1 MLSRLW
7 RRRPRRF
14 FGVHQVSRASA
25 PYYEARGGPSIAV
38 MATAQARRPQATLLS
53 SSLFPAGLFPA
64 SLFAVCFFAVCCLGG
79 CAASAPQDDC
89 PSAVLTSSASC
100 HPRCESDGDCLAPSV
115 CDSASRRCYRPAI
128 ACVPTGTSTS
138 PAEAA
143 SPCPPEQ
150 ECELL
155 SRTCVPMPGAACTSD
170 EDCRLGESCGGPG
183 SRCAPSP
190 NNVPCRRDAE
200 CPSGAICRP
209 ILVPGAPPGSAPT
222 LRTVCGPPLGAGEA
236 GAPCRSGGECQS
248 GLCLRT
254 GTCFGGCQAETAA
267 IDCHKRAGVICGVAV
282 ISFGADSSGPPQL
295 ATLPSCTLAPAP
307 CRTDADCE
315 ASGGT
320 CQLFVDPKAP
330 TQLTT
335 GCLPPRGPGR
345 ASAPCRSDGECASGT
360 CLGGYCFSACAGA
373 GDCRA
378 GMACRATA
386 LQVDRVAGTPLAC
399 APGRACTSARQCL
412 ASDETC
418 APQPADSGPVLLC
431 VPGRGRPTGSSCG
444 GPGDCQSGQCGE
456 RGLCLG
462 GCGSDGDCPRGP
474 AGEAELCRPSLVR
487 LGDRSATLNVCQ
499 VAMPPCQRDADCKL
513 SLTVCRPYQ
522 SLDDSTRIAPGC
534 GPAVHL
540 GKASA
545 GALCSS
551 DGDCAS
557 GRCLTTQPR
566 VCFGLCKVDA
576 DCAASRRCYTDYAW
590 HLTSGV
596 DGQPSATYDATSACA
611 PDIGSRRP
619 CTGDG
624 SAADCPSGEQCVAV
638 PDAQQRAWLKRC
650 QRPVGTKPAGGP
662 CSEDKECQSGRCQV
676 PGGGTQKRCIGL
688 CSTAGPV
695 VCSAP
700 TTCRAGSL
708 EVRSGVSAALTYCQ

>member
-14 FGVHQVSRASA
+14 FGVHQVSRVPRTHALDA
-25 PYYEARGGPSIAV
+25 GARGGPAV
-38 MATAQARRPQATLLS
+38 FPARSVRSLLERAVARRALVALRSLLRYVTRSFATCS
-53 SSLFPAGLFPA
+53 FAVRSFATCSFVTWRWAA
-64 SLFAVCFFAVCCLGG
+64 SLWAVCVLWG
-79 CAASAPQDDC
+79 CTASAPQADC
-89 PSAVLTSSASC
+89 PSAVLTTSASC

-115 CDSASRRCYRPAI
+115 CDGTSHRCYRPAI
-128 ACVPTGTSTS
+128 ACEPTGPS
-138 PAEAA
+138 PAAEATG
-143 SPCPPEQ
+143 PCPPEQ

-155 SRTCVPMPGAACTSD
+155 SRTCVPRPGAACSSD

-209 ILVPGAPPGSAPT
+209 VLVPGAAAT

-236 GAPCRSGGECQS
+236 GAPCRGGGECQS
-248 GLCLRT
+248 GVCLRT

-267 IDCHKRAGVICGVAV
+267 LDCHKRAGVICGVAV
-282 ISFGADSSGPPQL
+282 IAFGADDGPPQL
-295 ATLPSCTLAPAP
+295 ATLPSCTLSPPP

-330 TQLTT
+330 TQLGT

-345 ASAPCRSDGECASGT
+345 ASAPCRSDGECGSGT

-373 GDCRA
+373 ADCRA

-386 LQVDRVAGTPLAC
+386 LQVDRIAGTPLGC

-412 ASDETC
+412 SSDETC
-418 APQPADSGPVLLC
+418 APQPADGGPVLLC
-431 VPGRGRPTGSSCG
+431 VPGRGRPTGAGCG
-444 GPGDCQSGQCGE
+444 GAGDCQSNQCGE

-474 AGEAELCRPSLVR
+474 AGETELCRPSLVR
-487 LGDRSATLNVCQ
+487 IGDRSATLSVCQ

-522 SLDDSTRIAPGC
+522 SLDDNTRIAPGC

-540 GKASA
+540 GKAPA
-545 GALCSS
+545 GVGCTS

-557 GRCLTTQPR
+557 GRCLATQPR

-576 DCAASRRCYTDYAW
+576 DCAAGRRCYADYAW
-590 HLTSGV
+590 HLTSGS

-611 PDIGSRRP
+611 PDIGSRRS

-624 SAADCPSGEQCVAV
+624 SAAVAMSVAV
-638 PDAQQRAWLKRC
+638 RLAAPRIR
-650 QRPVGTKPAGGP
+650 
-662 CSEDKECQSGRCQV
+662 
-676 PGGGTQKRCIGL
+676 
-688 CSTAGPV
+688 STA
-695 VCSAP
+695 
-700 TTCRAGSL
+700 R
-708 EVRSGVSAALTYCQ
+708 EAAR